1 MATNDEVQAV
11 LLNFQL
17 LNILFTVYLF
27 NFSVYA
33 SGFHGAYICIFN
45 LATPFLWQ
53 SEPKYERSER
63 QNKSKFKKLANLSP

>member
-17 LNILFTVYLF
+17 LHILFTFYLF

-33 SGFHGAYICIFN
+33 SDFYGAYICF
-45 LATPFLWQ
+45 
-53 SEPKYERSER
+53 
-63 QNKSKFKKLANLSP
+63 